1 MKVTTSTV
9 SDILS
14 HLRLNFLSDN
24 SLRKHIEEPFR
35 SELFSSDQMYRH
47 GKVLAKSHKLQKG
60 YSFDKLLKRLEDNER
75 TLLEVRNLLVESL
88 RSDKTIT
95 PASEWLLDNFYLVEE
110 QVVIARKHLPK
121 GYSEALPYLA
131 EGISAGMPR
140 VYDIVLEIIAHS
152 DGRVDVNSLT
162 SFIDSYQSET
172 ILTLGELWAIPIM
185 LRLAVI
191 ENLRRIAGKIA
202 LDVIDHNLADHW
214 ADKMIATV
222 KEKPGDL
229 ILVIADMARSKPVLD
244 SHFVA
249 TFTRKLQGI
258 GPSLALPLNWIEQQ
272 LAAFETSSNDLV
284 LQENQRQAIDQV
296 SVRNSI
302 GTLRFIGATDWREFV
317 ETLSSVEQ
325 VLRQDKTGTY
335 PLMDFA
341 TRDSYRHVVE
351 RISKSSDLSE
361 TEVAQKAIELSE
373 QNKIHD
379 LSSKRKEHVG
389 YYLIDKGLEETERA
403 CGMHYTLRLKLN
415 RAAAKMPVFI
425 YISSIVFLSSL
436 LAARLCYIAY
446 NQGHHSWQIL
456 TLVGVLSFLG
466 SLQLAVSFVNWLS
479 TVLVQPQILPRMD
492 YSSGIPTECRSM
504 VVVPTMLTSEAYVE
518 ELIEGLEIRYLANR
532 EENLHFGL
540 LTDFMDADTAT
551 MPEDDQLV
559 ALAKKR
565 IEELNGKYAT
575 PESNTFYLFHR
586 TRTWNR
592 REKKWMGYER
602 KRGKLFALN
611 AFLRERGRN
620 DFSLVVGDLD
630 ILTNI
635 KYVITLDSDT
645 QLPRESVWKFI
656 GNMAHPLNHP
666 VYDPNKKRV

>member
-14 HLRLNFLSDN
+14 HLRLNFLSDH
-24 SLRKHIEEPFR
+24 SLRKYGEEPFR
-35 SELFSSDQMYRH
+35 SELFSSDQMDRH
-47 GKVLAKSHKLQKG
+47 GKVLAKSHKIRKG
-60 YSFDKLLKRLEDNER
+60 FSVDKLLKRLEDNDR

-88 RSDKTIT
+88 RADKTIT

-131 EGISAGMPR
+131 EGMSAGMPR

-162 SFIDSYQSET
+162 SFIASYQSET
-172 ILTLGELWAIPIM
+172 TLTLGELWAIPIM

-229 ILVIADMARSKPVLD
+229 ILVIADMARSKPILD

-249 TFTRKLQGI
+249 SFTRKIHGI

-272 LAAFETSSNDLV
+272 LAASGTSTNDLV

-361 TEVAQKAIELSE
+361 TEVAQKAIELTP
-373 QNKIHD
+373 QNMQQD
-379 LSSKRKEHVG
+379 
-389 YYLIDKGLEETERA
+389 
-403 CGMHYTLRLKLN
+403 
-415 RAAAKMPVFI
+415 
-425 YISSIVFLSSL
+425 
-436 LAARLCYIAY
+436 
-446 NQGHHSWQIL
+446 
-456 TLVGVLSFLG
+456 
-466 SLQLAVSFVNWLS
+466 
-479 TVLVQPQILPRMD
+479 
-492 YSSGIPTECRSM
+492 
-504 VVVPTMLTSEAYVE
+504 
-518 ELIEGLEIRYLANR
+518 
-532 EENLHFGL
+532 
-540 LTDFMDADTAT
+540 
-551 MPEDDQLV
+551 
-559 ALAKKR
+559 
-565 IEELNGKYAT
+565 
-575 PESNTFYLFHR
+575 
-586 TRTWNR
+586 
-592 REKKWMGYER
+592 
-602 KRGKLFALN
+602 
-611 AFLRERGRN
+611 
-620 DFSLVVGDLD
+620 
-630 ILTNI
+630 
-635 KYVITLDSDT
+635 
-645 QLPRESVWKFI
+645 
-656 GNMAHPLNHP
+656 
-666 VYDPNKKRV
+666 

>member
-1 MKVTTSTV
+1 M
-9 SDILS
+9 D
-14 HLRLNFLSDN
+14 
-24 SLRKHIEEPFR
+24 
-35 SELFSSDQMYRH
+35 RH
-47 GKVLAKSHKLQKG
+47 GKVLAKSHKIHKG
-60 YSFDKLLKRLEDNER
+60 LSVDKLLKRLEDNER

-88 RSDKTIT
+88 RDDKTIT

-131 EGISAGMPR
+131 EGMSAGMPR

-162 SFIDSYQSET
+162 SFIASYQTET

-185 LRLAVI
+185 LRLAVL

-214 ADKMIATV
+214 ADKMIETV

-249 TFTRKLQGI
+249 SFTRKLQGI

-272 LAAFETSSNDLV
+272 LAALGTSTNDLV

-317 ETLSSVEQ
+317 ETLSSVEH

-351 RISKSSDLSE
+351 RISKSCDLSE
-361 TEVAQKAIELSE
+361 TAVAQKAIELAQ
-373 QNKIHD
+373 QNKSDD
-379 LSSKRKEHVG
+379 LRFKRKEHVG
-389 YYLIDKGLEETERA
+389 YYLIDKGLEETEHA
-403 CGMHYTLRLKLN
+403 CGMRYTLRLKLN
-415 RAAAKMPVFI
+415 RTAAKIPNFI
-425 YISSIVFLSSL
+425 YIFSIFLLAFLS
-436 LAARLCYIAY
+436 AAGLFYIAY
-446 NQGHHSWQIL
+446 NRDEHNWQIL
-456 TLVGVLSFLG
+456 TLVGLLSFIG
-466 SLQLAVSFVNWLS
+466 CLQLAVSFVNWLA
-479 TVLVQPQILPRMD
+479 TVLVQPRLLPRMD
-492 YSSGIPTECRSM
+492 YSNGIPTECRSL
-504 VVVPTMLTSEAYVE
+504 VVVPTMLSSEAYIE

-532 EENLHFGL
+532 EDNLHFGL
-540 LTDFMDADTAT
+540 LTDLMDANSAT
-551 MPEDDQLV
+551 VPGDDQLV
-559 ALAKKR
+559 AVAKKR
-565 IEELNGKYAT
+565 KSIRARNRIHFISFIAPGHGIPVKKSGWAMNVNG
-575 PESNTFYLFHR
+575 ESYQH
-586 TRTWNR
+586 
-592 REKKWMGYER
+592 
-602 KRGKLFALN
+602 
-611 AFLRERGRN
+611 
-620 DFSLVVGDLD
+620 
-630 ILTNI
+630 
-635 KYVITLDSDT
+635 
-645 QLPRESVWKFI
+645 
-656 GNMAHPLNHP
+656 
-666 VYDPNKKRV
+666 